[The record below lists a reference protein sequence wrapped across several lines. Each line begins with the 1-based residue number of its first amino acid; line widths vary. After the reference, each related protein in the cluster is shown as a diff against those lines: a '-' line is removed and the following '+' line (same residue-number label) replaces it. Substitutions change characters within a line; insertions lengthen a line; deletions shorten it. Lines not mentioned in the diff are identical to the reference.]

1 MAFYATRWHRMS
13 RRSKTRYLSRWM
25 RKNELNYNTRC
36 AAVSD
41 MAQGLIDADLVG
53 GARAPVAT
61 NKAGN
66 IP

>member
-1 MAFYATRWHRMS
+1 
-13 RRSKTRYLSRWM
+13 M

-41 MAQGLIDADLVG
+41 MVQGLIDADLVG

-66 IP
+66 LP